1 MAIAGAGRYKVL
13 RPSRA
18 SGNARGI
25 RFNASDCT
33 HLQHDWHSVTKAT
46 PCSGS
51 RRRGR
56 LLSRAPRGLCRIVG
70 VFLFAASLL
79 VGTHANADTEP
90 LKIGVLA
97 TLDGAFEPLGRD
109 AVRGYEIAVQEH
121 EEGDGERPIETLIE
135 STDGTPDSVVAKARL
150 LIDRGASI
158 VIGPLAGI
166 EGIAIRDFAKS
177 VPEVTFINGASAAQ
191 DATLRAPA
199 ENFFRFNP
207 DSMQW
212 IGGLGRYAYDE
223 KDIRTIVTV
232 GEDYSLPYT
241 QLMGFALDYCAAGG
255 RVLGNHWVSPGAS
268 DTAGLAERVARTESD
283 ALLLALDPRTA
294 KSFLEAYG
302 EAGGQAAIVASSTT
316 LSGSLL
322 RAGDAIRSLLE
333 GAISALPVSESD
345 DNDDWEAFTER
356 YRASFPDADS
366 APSIF
371 ALSYYVNAKALFLAL
386 EETDG
391 ELGESHETLREALAE
406 LELDT
411 PFGGPVALDENRQA
425 VTTTF
430 IVEVA
435 EVDGGILTLRTV
447 DDVEEVGQTLGLPRD
462 AFLALGPPGRDTAR
476 CLERVV
482 PELEPEPT
490 PPETEEQPLP
500 ETADEPL
507 PPAPEVEVES
517 EAEADLPA
525 EHPLLQAMKDA
536 TMTETG
542 PSIVP
547 CLSYRDAPAA
557 IEWLKEAF
565 GFTENFVVPGPD
577 DTIAHAQ
584 LAFDGG
590 MVMVGSI
597 RDDELQM
604 RTPCDLGGVTQSIY
618 IVVEDADAHYE
629 RAVEAGAE
637 IVRELEDTPY
647 GSRDYS
653 ARDPEGHL
661 WNFGTY
667 RPAIGQ

>member
-1 MAIAGAGRYKVL
+1 M
-13 RPSRA
+13 
-18 SGNARGI
+18 
-25 RFNASDCT
+25 
-33 HLQHDWHSVTKAT
+33 TKAT
-46 PCSGS
+46 PRSGS

-56 LLSRAPRGLCRIVG
+56 LRGRASRALRNVAG
-70 VFLFAASLL
+70 VLLVAASLL
-79 VGTHANADTEP
+79 GGIQTNADTEP

-97 TLDGAFEPLGRD
+97 TLEGAFEPLGRD
-109 AVRGYEIAVQEH
+109 ALRGYELAMKEH
-121 EEGDGERPIETLIE
+121 EDSDGERLLEALIE

-150 LIDRGASI
+150 LIERGASI
-158 VIGPLAGI
+158 IIGPLAGI

-212 IGGLGRYAYDE
+212 IGGLGHYAYEE
-223 KDIRTIVTV
+223 KDIHTIVTV
-232 GEDYSLPYT
+232 SEDYSLPYT
-241 QLMGFALDYCAAGG
+241 QLMGFVLDYCAAGG
-255 RVLGNHWVSPGAS
+255 RLLARHWVSPGAS
-268 DTAGLAERVARTESD
+268 DTTRLAEAVARTETD
-283 ALLLALDPRTA
+283 GLFLALEPRVA
-294 KSFLEAYG
+294 ESFLEAYG
-302 EAGGQAAIVASSTT
+302 EAGGQAAVVASSTT
-316 LSGSLL
+316 LSSRLL
-322 RAGDAIRSLLE
+322 RAGDTIRPLLT

-345 DNDDWEAFTER
+345 DNDEWDELATR
-356 YRASFPDADS
+356 YRESFPDAGP
-366 APSIF
+366 APGLF
-371 ALSYYVNAKALFLAL
+371 ALAYYVNTKALLLAL
-386 EETDG
+386 EETAG
-391 ELGESHETLREALAE
+391 ELGGGHERLREALAE
-406 LELDT
+406 LRFDT
-411 PFGGPVALDENRQA
+411 PFGGPVALDEYRQA
-425 VTTTF
+425 VTDSF

-435 EVDGGILTLRTV
+435 EADDDSLVLETV
-447 DDVEEVGQTLGLPRD
+447 DVVGEVDQTLGIPRD
-462 AFLALGPPGRDTAR
+462 AFLALGPPSRRNTR
-476 CLERVV
+476 C
-482 PELEPEPT
+482 
-490 PPETEEQPLP
+490 P
-500 ETADEPL
+500 ETAFAEAEDE
-507 PPAPEVEVES
+507 PPAPAET
-517 EAEADLPA
+517 EADDEEPVDEPPQEPEEEDVETVEAPA
-525 EHPLLQAMKDA
+525 ETLLDQLIRMLQKEPAMP
-536 TMTETG
+536 ETG
-542 PSIVP
+542 PSVVP

-590 MVMVGSI
+590 MVMVGSL

-604 RTPCDLGGVTQSIY
+604 RMPCDLGGVTQSIY

-667 RPAIGQ
+667 RPAINE

>member
-1 MAIAGAGRYKVL
+1 MAWVVL
-13 RPSRA
+13 
-18 SGNARGI
+18 
-25 RFNASDCT
+25 
-33 HLQHDWHSVTKAT
+33 LAT
-46 PCSGS
+46 P
-51 RRRGR
+51 
-56 LLSRAPRGLCRIVG
+56 
-70 VFLFAASLL
+70 FLIGAQAKAE
-79 VGTHANADTEP
+79 TDT

-97 TLDGAFEPLGRD
+97 TLEGAFEPLGQD
-109 AVRGYEIAVQEH
+109 ALRGYEIAVQEH
-121 EEGDGERPIETLIE
+121 EEGNDKRPIESLIE
-135 STDGTPDSVVAKARL
+135 STDGSPDSAVAKARL

-199 ENFFRFNP
+199 ENFFRFTP

-212 IGGLGRYAYDE
+212 IGGLGHYAYDE
-223 KDIRTIVTV
+223 KNIRTIVTV

-241 QLMGFALDYCAAGG
+241 QLMGFMLDYCAAGG
-255 RVLGNHWVSPGAS
+255 RVLGNNWVSPGAS
-268 DTAGLAERVARTESD
+268 DVARLAERVARAETD

-302 EAGGQAAIVASSTT
+302 EAGGRAAIVASSTT

-322 RAGDAIRSLLE
+322 RAGDAIRPLLE

-356 YRASFPDADS
+356 YRERFPDAGP
-366 APSIF
+366 APSLF

-386 EETDG
+386 EEIDG
-391 ELGESHETLREALAE
+391 EIGDGHEQLREALAE
-406 LELDT
+406 LEFDT
-411 PFGGPVALDENRQA
+411 PFGGPVTLDENRQA

-435 EVDGGILTLRTV
+435 EAEEGFLELRTV
-447 DDVEEVGQTLGLPRD
+447 EEVEEIGQSLGLPHD

-476 CLERVV
+476 CFEHALPEAEVQPER
-482 PELEPEPT
+482 
-490 PPETEEQPLP
+490 PETVAEPMQPEAEEQPP
-500 ETADEPL
+500 
-507 PPAPEVEVES
+507 PPAPEA
-517 EAEADLPA
+517 EAEAERPA
-525 EHPLLQAMKDA
+525 EHPLLQSMKDA
-536 TMTETG
+536 DMAAHA
-542 PSIVP
+542 PSIIP
-547 CLSYRDAPAA
+547 CLRYSDAPAA
-557 IEWLKEAF
+557 IEWLKRAF
-565 GFTENFVVPGPD
+565 GFTENFIVPGPD
-577 DTIAHAQ
+577 NTIAHAQ
-584 LAFDGG
+584 LAYGTG
-590 MVMVGSI
+590 MIMVGSQQ
-597 RDDELQM
+597 DDTLAM
-604 RTPCDLGGVTQSIY
+604 RSPCDLGGISGSIY
-618 IVVEDADAHYE
+618 IVVEDTDAHYA

-667 RPAIGQ
+667 RPTIGE

>member
-1 MAIAGAGRYKVL
+1 MCRIAGVL
-13 RPSRA
+13 
-18 SGNARGI
+18 
-25 RFNASDCT
+25 
-33 HLQHDWHSVTKAT
+33 LV
-46 PCSGS
+46 
-51 RRRGR
+51 
-56 LLSRAPRGLCRIVG
+56 
-70 VFLFAASLL
+70 AASLL
-79 VGTHANADTEP
+79 VGAQAKAETDT

-97 TLDGAFEPLGRD
+97 TLEGAFEPLGQD
-109 AVRGYEIAVQEH
+109 ALRGYEIAVQEH
-121 EEGDGERPIETLIE
+121 EEGDDKRPIETLIE
-135 STDGTPDSVVAKARL
+135 STEGSPDSVVAKARL
-150 LIDRGASI
+150 LIDRGARI

-191 DATLRAPA
+191 DATLRTPA

-212 IGGLGRYAYDE
+212 IGGLGHYAYDE

-241 QLMGFALDYCAAGG
+241 QLMGFMLDYCAAGG

-268 DTAGLAERVARTESD
+268 DAARLAERVARTETD

-322 RAGDAIRSLLE
+322 RAGDAIRPSLE

-356 YRASFPDADS
+356 YRERFPDAGP
-366 APSIF
+366 APSLF

-386 EETDG
+386 EEIDG
-391 ELGESHETLREALAE
+391 EIGDGHEQLREALAE
-406 LELDT
+406 LEFDT
-411 PFGGPVALDENRQA
+411 PFGGPVTLDENRQV

-435 EVDGGILTLRTV
+435 EAEEGFLELRTV
-447 DDVEEVGQTLGLPRD
+447 EEVEEIGQTLGLPHD

-476 CLERVV
+476 CFEHALPEAEVQPER
-482 PELEPEPT
+482 
-490 PPETEEQPLP
+490 PETVAEPMQPEAEEQPP
-500 ETADEPL
+500 PTAP
-507 PPAPEVEVES
+507 
-517 EAEADLPA
+517 EAEAEAERPA
-525 EHPLLQAMKDA
+525 EHPLLQSMKDA
-536 TMTETG
+536 DMAAHA
-542 PSIVP
+542 PSIIP
-547 CLSYRDAPAA
+547 CLRYSDAPAA
-557 IEWLKEAF
+557 IEWLKRAF
-565 GFTENFVVPGPD
+565 GFTENFIVPGPD
-577 DTIAHAQ
+577 NTIAHAQ
-584 LAFDGG
+584 LAYGTG
-590 MVMVGSI
+590 MIMVGSQQ
-597 RDDELQM
+597 DDALAM
-604 RTPCDLGGVTQSIY
+604 RSPCDLGGISGSIY
-618 IVVEDADAHYE
+618 IVVEDTDAHYA

-667 RPAIGQ
+667 RPTIGE

>member
-1 MAIAGAGRYKVL
+1 MAWAVL
-13 RPSRA
+13 
-18 SGNARGI
+18 
-25 RFNASDCT
+25 
-33 HLQHDWHSVTKAT
+33 LAT
-46 PCSGS
+46 P
-51 RRRGR
+51 
-56 LLSRAPRGLCRIVG
+56 
-70 VFLFAASLL
+70 FLI
-79 VGTHANADTEP
+79 GTQANAETDT

-97 TLDGAFEPLGRD
+97 TLEGAFEPLGQD
-109 AVRGYEIAVQEH
+109 ALRGYEIAVQEH
-121 EEGDGERPIETLIE
+121 EEGNGERPIETLIE
-135 STDGTPDSVVAKARL
+135 STDGTSDSVVAKARL

-177 VPEVTFINGASAAQ
+177 VPEVTFINGAAAAQ

-207 DSMQW
+207 DSLQW
-212 IGGLGRYAYDE
+212 IGGLGHYAYDE

-241 QLMGFALDYCAAGG
+241 QLMGFMLDYCAAGG

-268 DTAGLAERVARTESD
+268 DTARLAERVARAETD

-294 KSFLEAYG
+294 KNFLEAYG

-322 RAGDAIRSLLE
+322 RAGDAIRPLLK

-345 DNDDWEAFTER
+345 DNNDWEVFTER
-356 YRASFPDADS
+356 YRERFPDAGP
-366 APSIF
+366 APSLF

-386 EETDG
+386 EEIDG
-391 ELGESHETLREALAE
+391 ELGDGHENLREALAD
-406 LELDT
+406 LEFDT

-435 EVDGGILTLRTV
+435 EADEDFLELRTV
-447 DDVEEVGQTLGLPRD
+447 EEVEEVGQTLGLPHD

-476 CLERVV
+476 CVERLVTEAETQ
-482 PELEPEPT
+482 PEPPETEAEPT
-490 PPETEEQPLP
+490 PPEAEEQPPPPTP
-500 ETADEPL
+500 EAQ
-507 PPAPEVEVES
+507 A
-517 EAEADLPA
+517 EAERPV
-525 EHPLLQAMKDA
+525 EHPLLQSMKDA
-536 TMTETG
+536 AMTETG

-557 IEWLKEAF
+557 IEWLKKAF
-565 GFTENFVVPGPD
+565 GFSENFVVPGPD

-590 MVMVGSI
+590 MVMVGSL

-618 IVVEDADAHYE
+618 IVVEDADAHYA

-647 GSRDYS
+647 GSRDFS

-667 RPAIGQ
+667 RPTIGE

>member
-1 MAIAGAGRYKVL
+1 MPRPVRRLACAILVCA
-13 RPSRA
+13 P
-18 SGNARGI
+18 
-25 RFNASDCT
+25 
-33 HLQHDWHSVTKAT
+33 
-46 PCSGS
+46 
-51 RRRGR
+51 
-56 LLSRAPRGLCRIVG
+56 LLIG
-70 VFLFAASLL
+70 VQ
-79 VGTHANADTEP
+79 ANADTET

-97 TLDGAFEPLGRD
+97 TLEGAFEPLGQD
-109 AVRGYEIAVQEH
+109 ALRGYELAMKEH
-121 EEGDGERPIETLIE
+121 EESDGERPIEAIIE
-135 STDGTPDSVVAKARL
+135 STDGTPDSVVAKARV
-150 LIDRGASI
+150 LIERGASI
-158 VIGPLAGI
+158 VIGPLTGI

-199 ENFFRFNP
+199 ENFFRFTP

-212 IGGLGRYAYDE
+212 IGGLGHYAYDE
-223 KDIRTIVTV
+223 RDIRTIVTV

-241 QLMGFALDYCAAGG
+241 QLMGFMLDYCAAGG
-255 RVLGNHWVSPGAS
+255 RVLGNHWISPGAS
-268 DTAGLAERVARTESD
+268 DAARLAEAVSRAETD

-294 KSFLEAYG
+294 KNFLEAYG

-322 RAGDAIRSLLE
+322 RAGDAIRPLLE

-345 DNDDWEAFTER
+345 DNDDWAAFTER
-356 YRASFPDADS
+356 YRERFPDAGP
-366 APSIF
+366 APSLF

-386 EETDG
+386 EEIDG
-391 ELGESHETLREALAE
+391 ELGEGHENLREALVE
-406 LELDT
+406 LEFDT

-425 VTTTF
+425 TTSTF

-435 EVDGGILTLRTV
+435 EADEGFLELRTV
-447 DDVEEVGQTLGLPRD
+447 DEVEEVGQTLGLPRD
-462 AFLALGPPGRDTAR
+462 AFLALGPPSRRNTR
-476 CLERVV
+476 C
-482 PELEPEPT
+482 PETTLVQAEAEPAV
-490 PPETEEQPLP
+490 PETEADDDTPVDEPP
-500 ETADEPL
+500 PEPEEDAETAE
-507 PPAPEVEVES
+507 APTDTLRDQLVEM
-517 EAEADLPA
+517 
-525 EHPLLQAMKDA
+525 LQKDA
-536 TMTETG
+536 AMTETG

-565 GFTENFVVPGPD
+565 GFSENFVVPGPD

-590 MVMVGSI
+590 MVMLGSI

-604 RTPCDLGGVTQSIY
+604 RAPCDLGGVTQSIY
-618 IVVEDADAHYE
+618 IVVEDTDAHYA

-661 WNFGTY
+661 WHFGTY
-667 RPAIGQ
+667 RPAVGE